1 MYNKASG
8 ATTEGNS
15 LWKFYQN
22 NLTDGVITP
31 AHLLVLPND
40 NAKVL
45 NHLNFNDIGANT
57 LKESQAFKKIRQS
70 SKTFTSNLVLTPGT
84 FVGKYNSLHD
94 LYLRDSSLSD
104 SGSYGNVRQ
113 HNLTA
118 TLASIN
124 VNRVSLDTTSALKLT
139 SQTLGTTANTSV
151 TETMLHDPQSSWT
164 SNVDTGTPSS
174 AKVNNLASYGP
185 SKR

>member
-1 MYNKASG
+1 MYNKAS
-8 ATTEGNS
+8 ARTTDGNS

-45 NHLNFNDIGANT
+45 NHLNFSDIGANT

-84 FVGKYNSLHD
+84 FVGKYNTLYD
-94 LYLRDSSLSD
+94 LYLRDTNVTD

-118 TLASIN
+118 TLASTN
-124 VNRVSLDTTSALKLT
+124 VNRVALDT
-139 SQTLGTTANTSV
+139 
-151 TETMLHDPQSSWT
+151 QSSVKFV
-164 SNVDTGTPSS
+164 SQ
-174 AKVNNLASYGP
+174 NLGLVANENLNEGSVIETQP
-185 SKR
+185 N

>member
-1 MYNKASG
+1 M
-8 ATTEGNS
+8 
-15 LWKFYQN
+15 YQN

-84 FVGKYNSLHD
+84 FVGKYNSLYD
-94 LYLRDSSLSD
+94 LYLRDSNVTD
-104 SGSYGNVRQ
+104 SGTYGNVRQ

-118 TLASIN
+118 TLASTN
-124 VNRVSLDTTSALKLT
+124 VNRVSLDTQSSIKLA
-139 SQTLGTTANTSV
+139 SQTLGVTPTHVVNETSS
-151 TETMLHDPQSSWT
+151 LDAQ
-164 SNVDTGTPSS
+164 PS
-174 AKVNNLASYGP
+174 
-185 SKR
+185 